1 MNSLR
6 NLHSIGIDHSH
17 DHLFDVDSFYYHN
30 ETDIALPTT
39 TDDDI
44 NTAMEIENRNR
55 AISMSIILSVLIF
68 AYLSFCCLYQRK
80 RELQRVSR
88 DQLRNDNRAVLD
100 ESTDATSRA
109 LRDEE
114 MYRKLEE
121 RKKKIRN
128 VLVTRLVVGE
138 DFMGESTQ
146 FAVADEGAKVNVQ
159 DGLTAGANSKSL
171 DGDTGIAPGVTQ
183 STSEETNA
191 PNTPDN
197 NTSDT
202 NKGSIRNQDTAVSTT
217 TATTNS
223 STCIDLKKISSSIS
237 NCGNSSHYCS
247 TSHNACL
254 DSTHRESFHDQN
266 KVLTDEECNICLSAF
281 QVGDR
286 IAWSRTNKSLNNVIE
301 SQGDPVDCVLQ
312 KDTACCHIFHAECI
326 ERWLLVREGCPVCR
340 RSYFDQELDCSDEMQ
355 QLAGGDIEAG
365 EITEA
370 GFGVNSS
377 HARVVVA
384 VEE

>member
-1 MNSLR
+1 ML
-6 NLHSIGIDHSH
+6 
-17 DHLFDVDSFYYHN
+17 
-30 ETDIALPTT
+30 
-39 TDDDI
+39 
-44 NTAMEIENRNR
+44 
-55 AISMSIILSVLIF
+55 

-109 LRDEE
+109 LQDGE
-114 MYRKLEE
+114 MSRKLEE

-146 FAVADEGAKVNVQ
+146 FAITDEGIKVNVQ

-171 DGDTGIAPGVTQ
+171 DGDAGIPPGVTQ

-191 PNTPDN
+191 SNTHDN

-202 NKGSIRNQDTAVSTT
+202 NKGSICNQDTAATTTT
-217 TATTNS
+217 TATNS

-247 TSHNACL
+247 TSNNACL

-266 KVLTDEECNICLSAF
+266 KVLTGEECNICLSTF

-286 IAWSRTNKSLNNVIE
+286 IAWSRTNKSLNNAVE
-301 SQGDPVDCVLQ
+301 SQGDPVGCVLQ

-340 RSYFDQELDCSDEMQ
+340 RSYFDQEMDSCDEMQ

-377 HARVVVA
+377 QARAVVA